1 MTHSHVDVYLNN
13 MPMTQ
18 IRPTYHVAA
27 IIRFHLIKRSVC
39 WALCLLGVF
48 KSDVIKA
55 FSQPVVHVDQCVL
68 PL

>member
-1 MTHSHVDVYLNN
+1 MTHSHVDVYFDN

-27 IIRFHLIKRSVC
+27 IIGFHLIKRSVC
-39 WALCLLGVF
+39 WAF
-48 KSDVIKA
+48 KSDVIKT
-55 FSQPVVHVDQCVL
+55 FSQPVVHVDQCAP